1 MDEIVERVKQSFEG
15 IEKLTFIL
23 HLKLTFLL
31 KKILKSR

>member
-15 IEKLTFIL
+15 TTFIF